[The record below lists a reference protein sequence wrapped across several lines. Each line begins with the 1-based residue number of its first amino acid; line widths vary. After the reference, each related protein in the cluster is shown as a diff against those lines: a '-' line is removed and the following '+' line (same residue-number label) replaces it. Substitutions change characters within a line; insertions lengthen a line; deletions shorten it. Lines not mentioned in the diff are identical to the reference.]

1 MAMYGKRGERVGE
14 HFYTVAEAAEILGLS
29 EYTIRDW
36 LKTGKLIGKRDGK
49 FWRIS
54 KESVDSK
61 LPDNKE

>member
-1 MAMYGKRGERVGE
+1 MGE
-14 HFYTVAEAAEILGLS
+14 HFYTVAEAAEVLGLS

-61 LPDNKE
+61 LPDNKK